1 MSYTLNIW
9 GDDGNQIAVK
19 RCKSSDGTGA
29 KYMDKKTSSGI
40 TRRGLL
46 GAFAATVVAATPTY
60 SSAAGFLRGA
70 GDIRSIAMHSGR
82 TGERLNT
89 IYWIDGEYI
98 GEAVREINMHMRD
111 WRTGEAVQM
120 DLRTIDIMSAA
131 LNLMDTTEPYLLLS
145 GYRSPSTNKM
155 LSGTNRGVAR
165 NSLHMQGQAAD
176 LRLTS
181 RSTAQMS
188 RAALACRA
196 GGVGRYNRSNFVH
209 MDCGPIRSWR
219 G

>member
-1 MSYTLNIW
+1 MSYNPHIW
-9 GDDGNQIAVK
+9 GDDGNQIAAK
-19 RCKSSDGTGA
+19 RYKSSDGTGA
-29 KYMDKKTSSGI
+29 NYMDKKTSSGI

-46 GAFAATVVAATPTY
+46 GAFAATAVAATPTY

-70 GDIRSIAMHSGR
+70 GDIRRIAMYSGR
-82 TGERLNT
+82 TGERVNT

-98 GEAVREINMHMRD
+98 GEAVREINLHMRD

-145 GYRSPSTNKM
+145 GYRSPRTNRM
-155 LSGTNRGVAR
+155 LSGTAR
-165 NSLHMQGQAAD
+165 NSLHMRGQAAD

-181 RSTAQMS
+181 RSTAQMTQ
-188 RAALACRA
+188 AALACRA

-209 MDCGPIRSWR
+209 MDCGPIRNWR

>member
-1 MSYTLNIW
+1 ME
-9 GDDGNQIAVK
+9 
-19 RCKSSDGTGA
+19 
-29 KYMDKKTSSGI
+29 KKTSSGI
-40 TRRGLL
+40 TRRGIL
-46 GAFAATVVAATPTY
+46 GAFAATAVSAAPTF
-60 SSAAGFLRGA
+60 SNAAGFLRGA
-70 GDIRSIAMHSGR
+70 GDVRSIAMHSGR

-98 GEAVREINMHMRD
+98 GEAVREINLHMRD

-131 LNLMDTTEPYLLLS
+131 RNLMDTDEPYLLLS
-145 GYRSPSTNKM
+145 GYRSPHTNQS
-155 LSGTNRGVAR
+155 LRSSNRGVAR
-165 NSLHMQGQAAD
+165 NSLHMRGQAAD

-181 RSTAQMS
+181 RTPAQMS
-188 RAALACRA
+188 QAALACRA

>member
-1 MSYTLNIW
+1 MT
-9 GDDGNQIAVK
+9 
-19 RCKSSDGTGA
+19 
-29 KYMDKKTSSGI
+29 KKNSSGL

-46 GAFAATVVAATPTY
+46 GAFAATAVAAAPTY
-60 SSAAGFLRGA
+60 SNAAGFLRGA
-70 GDIRSIAMHSGR
+70 GDVRRIAMHSGR
-82 TGERLNT
+82 TGERLDT
-89 IYWIDGEYI
+89 IYWIEGEYI
-98 GEAVREINMHMRD
+98 AEAIREINVHMRD

-131 LNLMDTTEPYLLLS
+131 RNLMDTSEPYLLLS
-145 GYRSPSTNKM
+145 GYRSPRTNQM
-155 LSGTNRGVAR
+155 LSSSNRGVAR
-165 NSLHMQGQAAD
+165 NSLHMRGQAAD

-181 RSTAQMS
+181 RSTAQMAS
-188 RAALACRA
+188 AALACRA